1 MLLEVRDLS
10 VEIGEVRVA
19 DGLDLAL
26 EAGQSW
32 GILGPNGVGKTTL
45 LLTLAGI
52 RPAMDGSIRLDGTP
66 MAELHRRDIA
76 RRLGMLTQHTRY
88 TFDAT
93 CLEIVLTGRHPHMG
107 PWSRESAA
115 DHQRAREALEAVG
128 IADLAER
135 SCMALSGGELRRLAL
150 ATVLVQDPAVML
162 LDEPTNHLDPANR
175 IRVLNRLWMHLA
187 ASGRGLIMSLHDM
200 NLATCYCSHVL
211 MLFGNGAWE
220 AGPVADMLDP
230 ERLSR
235 LYGCRIRMIADDH
248 QRHFA
253 LAG

>member
-1 MLLEVRDLS
+1 MLLEVRDLT
-10 VEIGEVRVA
+10 VEIGPVRVVSE
-19 DGLDLAL
+19 LALGL

-52 RPAMDGSIRLDGTP
+52 RPALIGQVMLDGNRLDRMP
-66 MAELHRRDIA
+66 RRDVA

-88 TFDAT
+88 AFDAT
-93 CLEIVLTGRHPHMG
+93 CLEIALTGRHPHMG
-107 PWSRESAA
+107 TWSQETGA
-115 DHQRAREALEAVG
+115 DRDRALEALEAVG
-128 IADLAER
+128 IAELADR

-175 IRVLNRLWMHLA
+175 IRVLNRLWLHLA
-187 ASGRGLIMSLHDM
+187 DQGRGLIMALHDV

-211 MLFGNGAWE
+211 MLFGDGQWE
-220 AGPVADMLDP
+220 AGPVRDMLEA

-235 LYGCRIRMIADDH
+235 LYGCRIRVIEDDR
-248 QRHFA
+248 QRYFA